1 MGNRSVFAW
10 VFGSFF
16 RRPANTS
23 GLLAIILIASCLWL
37 HLKLGAVP
45 DWLRDAV
52 FIVIGFYFGGIG
64 HQKPEPDSDTD

>member
-1 MGNRSVFAW
+1 
-10 VFGSFF
+10 
-16 RRPANTS
+16 
-23 GLLAIILIASCLWL
+23 LIASCLWL